1 MNKLEEMKKR
11 AELARLYAAKAE
23 QEFKIMEFEENIE
36 RIKNNLAIQLKAI
49 EELENELNK
58 K

>member
-1 MNKLEEMKKR
+1 MTKLEEMKKK
-11 AELARLYAAKAE
+11 ADLARLYAAKAE

-36 RIKNNLAIQLKAI
+36 RIKNSLTIQLKAI
-49 EELENELNK
+49 EEIEGELK

>member
-1 MNKLEEMKKR
+1 MTKLEKMKKR

-36 RIKNNLAIQLKAI
+36 RIKNNLSLQLKAI
-49 EELENELNK
+49 EEIENELEK
-58 K
+58 E